1 MIYFKKP
8 LKGFLKNGGYMKDK
22 RNYLKVASIFEIVYV
37 IGMFIYYLFFKKFN
51 DEVIANSFL
60 LIISLYFSILLFKE
74 SKKSIDEL
82 KKHNIKIRLISV
94 WLFMDTIIPGILG
107 FMFVSSLNEKKK
119 IELPIISKK
128 EITKKDIIKSIL
140 TIFIFVF
147 IMFVLPLLN
156 IRKKVFS
163 YIFYIIIFLSVLLL
177 QKDELKEQFLVF
189 KSNFKKYIPFIFK
202 RYIKMLGIMLLVAVP
217 IVLLNKGDVSSNQ
230 KEINVMFKSV
240 PFITFILTVLY
251 APFVEESIFRLS
263 LSKLIKNGKLFII
276 ISGFLFGLLH
286 MVDKFTSFYDLLYV
300 FQYSALGICLA
311 KAFKDSNNI
320 FVPMSMHFIQ
330 NFIASILVLLLY

>member
-1 MIYFKKP
+1 
-8 LKGFLKNGGYMKDK
+8 MKDK
-22 RNYLKVASIFEIVYV
+22 RNYLKIASIFEIVYV
-37 IGMFIYYLFFKKFN
+37 IVMFIYYLFFKKFN
-51 DEVIANSFL
+51 DEVIANAFIL
-60 LIISLYFSILLFKE
+60 LISLYFAILFFKE
-74 SKKSIDEL
+74 SQKSIYEL

-94 WLFMDTIIPGILG
+94 WLFMDTILPGILG

-140 TIFIFVF
+140 AILIFVF

-217 IVLLNKGDVSSNQ
+217 IVLLNKGNVSSNQ
-230 KEINVMFKSV
+230 QEINTMFKNV

-251 APFVEESIFRLS
+251 APFVEECIFRLS
-263 LSKLIKNGKLFII
+263 LSKLIKNGKLFIV

-286 MVDKFTSFYDLLYV
+286 MIDKFTSFYDLLYV
-300 FQYSALGICLA
+300 LQYSALGICLA
-311 KAFKDSNNI
+311 KAYKDSNNI

>member
-1 MIYFKKP
+1 
-8 LKGFLKNGGYMKDK
+8 MKDK

-74 SKKSIDEL
+74 SKKSIDEI
-82 KKHNIKIRLISV
+82 KKHSMKIRLISI

-119 IELPIISKK
+119 IELPIIKQE

-147 IMFVLPLLN
+147 IMFVLPLFN

-177 QKDELKEQFLVF
+177 HSEELKGQFLIF
-189 KSNFKKYIPFIFK
+189 KNNIKKYMPFIFK
-202 RYIKMLGIMLLVAVP
+202 RYIKMLGVMLLVAVP
-217 IVLLNKGDVSSNQ
+217 IVLLNKGNVSSNQ
-230 KEINVMFKSV
+230 QEINTMFKNV

-251 APFVEESIFRLS
+251 APFVEECIFRLS

-311 KAFKDSNNI
+311 KAYKDSNNI